1 MLGGKEVAAGTLIM
15 PPAGAPN
22 GSTLE
27 KRFQYLKWL
36 GIFVAYICTGGIAGP
51 QTIFLGI

>member
-1 MLGGKEVAAGTLIM
+1 MAAGTLIM
-15 PPAGAPN
+15 PPAAAPN

-36 GIFVAYICTGGIAGP
+36 GIFVGCICTSGIAGP
-51 QTIFLGI
+51 QMIFLGI